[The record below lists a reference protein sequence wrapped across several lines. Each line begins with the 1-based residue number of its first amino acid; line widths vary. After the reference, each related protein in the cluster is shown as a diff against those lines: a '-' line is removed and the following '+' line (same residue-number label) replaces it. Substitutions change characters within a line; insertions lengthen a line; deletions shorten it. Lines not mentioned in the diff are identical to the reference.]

1 MRAHAMLTGHFFIKS
16 ITINGLHHLSKNK
29 PSLIASTHPN
39 SFLDSVVLQT
49 NQPKPIWSL
58 ARGDAFKKKFVA
70 EFLDTVKMIP
80 IFRLSEGKENLSKN
94 NFTFDKC
101 KALFKEKEAV
111 IIFSEGICKNQ
122 TSLLPL
128 KKGTARL
135 TFEAWNEGVDVPV
148 LPMAITYDSFKK
160 WGKVINLNIG
170 NPILQSEFDL
180 EKLPAQLIN
189 EFNEKLKTGIE
200 NELSYNF
207 KDRGFFA
214 RPLYY
219 LGWVLN
225 FPLYFF
231 IQWIVGKK
239 FGRTIFY
246 DSIAYFA
253 LYFLL
258 PFYWLILGFTIYS
271 II

>member
-1 MRAHAMLTGHFFIKS
+1 MRAHASLIGFFYIKS
-16 ITINGLHHLSKNK
+16 FSLKGKEHLPKNA
-29 PSLIASTHPN
+29 PALIASTHPN
-39 SFLDSVVLQT
+39 SFLDSVVLQIK
-49 NQPKPIWSL
+49 QPIPVWSL
-58 ARGDAFKKKFVA
+58 ARGDAFKKKMVA

-101 KALFKEKEAV
+101 KELFRKNQYV
-111 IIFSEGICKNQ
+111 IIFSEGICKNPKE
-122 TSLLPL
+122 LLPL

-135 TFEAWNEGVDVPV
+135 ALEAWEEGINVPV
-148 LPMAITYDSFKK
+148 VPMGITYDTFKK
-160 WGKVINLNIG
+160 WGKVINLHIG
-170 NPILQSEFDL
+170 SPILQSDIDTTQSHAIQV
-180 EKLPAQLIN
+180 K
-189 EFNEKLKTGIE
+189 EFNDKLAPAIEKNLLYDFKPTGFLK
-200 NELSYNF
+200 N
-207 KDRGFFA
+207 
-214 RPLYY
+214 PLYY
-219 LGWVLN
+219 LGWVIN

-258 PFYWLILGFTIYS
+258 PFYWLILGLIIYS
-271 II
+271 I